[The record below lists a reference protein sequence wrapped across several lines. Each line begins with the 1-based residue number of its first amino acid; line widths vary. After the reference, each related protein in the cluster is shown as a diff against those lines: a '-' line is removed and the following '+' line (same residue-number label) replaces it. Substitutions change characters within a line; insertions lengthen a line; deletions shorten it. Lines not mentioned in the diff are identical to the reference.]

1 MPQIALLRRFF
12 APTRVIPWTVATSLF
27 WETMAVFVSA
37 ASIVAFREILPLI
50 ADASQREKIFLML
63 MALVVLSIVQF
74 GISMFCSYRAGW
86 GMLVKTFKKIITREY
101 VERYVLLDNEAV
113 HVYGTGKFIALLDG
127 AINHWAELLW
137 AWVSTN
143 FSAILAFIVNL
154 CIVAW
159 INPLAIPPILIVL
172 GLSWWASYH
181 LNNKAIK
188 YRKLR
193 RDHDENALRRIVIV
207 IMEKFAILRHGR
219 IGYEQSLMDTE
230 YTRSA
235 EAGGW
240 VDFYLVLNEEIQRFV
255 INLGKICFI
264 LALVY
269 GILHSDALMLDV
281 ATVFLVFGF
290 LEQNILRLTEVYK
303 NTTRDIVYL
312 ERILEVFDSI
322 DTIQGYDTGT
332 QYTYSG
338 GTISLENISFSYR
351 DTDTILRNF
360 SLQIA
365 DGRRTA
371 LVGRSGSGKST
382 LVKLMMGFVRPQSG
396 RICIDG
402 QDIATTS
409 LQSVYRHIGYLSQ
422 EPSVFDGT
430 IRENITYGLENNP
443 TEQDIRTALA
453 HAQCEFVDRLP
464 RGLETEIGEKGVRL
478 SGGERQRLAIAR
490 LFLSGPEIIILD
502 EPTSALDSFS
512 EAKISEALHTLSEGK
527 TLIVIAH
534 RLQTVKEAHDIIV
547 LDHGCIAERGTH
559 DTLLA
564 HGGVYA
570 GMVDLQSGLIR
581 E

>member
-1 MPQIALLRRFF
+1 MSQIALLRRFF

-50 ADASQREKIFLML
+50 ADASQREKIFFIL
-63 MALVVLSIVQF
+63 MALVVLGIIQF

-101 VERYVLLDNEAV
+101 IERYILLDNEAV
-113 HVYGTGKFIALLDG
+113 NTYGTGKFIALMDN
-127 AINHWAELLW
+127 AVNHWAELLW

-172 GLSWWASYH
+172 ALSSWASYH
-181 LNNKAIK
+181 LNQKAIK

-207 IMEKFAILRHGR
+207 IMEKFAILRHGC
-219 IGYEQSLMDTE
+219 ISYEQSLMDRE
-230 YTRSA
+230 YTLSA
-235 EAGGW
+235 EAGAW
-240 VDFYLVLNEEIQRFV
+240 VDFYLVLNEELQRFV

-269 GILHSDALMLDV
+269 GILRSDALILDV

-322 DTIQGYDTGT
+322 DSIQGYDTGT
-332 QYTYSG
+332 RYIYSG
-338 GTISLENISFSYR
+338 GTISLEDISFSYR
-351 DTDTILRNF
+351 DTDAVLQDF

-365 DGRRTA
+365 GGRRTA

-396 RICIDG
+396 RVCIDG

-409 LQSVYRHIGYLSQ
+409 LRSVYRHIGYLSQ

-430 IRENITYGLENNP
+430 IRENITYGLETEPN
-443 TEQDIRTALA
+443 EQDIRTALA

-464 RGLETEIGEKGVRL
+464 AGLETEIGEKGVRL